1 MDDPDGLEIINIT
14 SLVPKATAND
24 QARTNDETSSRQRF
38 MVSREDGLEEI
49 KKDILGCYK
58 NPCIKL
64 RAKPRVIFEGES
76 GVGSSPVREFL
87 LCSMKIVEDGIEK
100 EGKPLLFFEGEEDYK
115 VPVHNHA
122 LRCTGAF
129 KAIGRIVGHS
139 ILHEGPVVY
148 IWAFKSSGTVPE
160 INGLW

>member
-1 MDDPDGLEIINIT
+1 
-14 SLVPKATAND
+14 
-24 QARTNDETSSRQRF
+24 
-38 MVSREDGLEEI
+38 MVSREDGLEEL

-64 RAKPRVIFEGES
+64 RAKPRIIFEGES
-76 GVGSSPVREFL
+76 GVGSGPVREFL

-115 VPVHNHA
+115 VPIHNHA

-129 KAIGRIVGHS
+129 KAIGQIVGHS
-139 ILHEGPVVY
+139 ILHEGPVIYGVSKAVVQYWRLTAHGSVDDISLESLALSIKDIPDIDLRGY
-148 IWAFKSSGTVPE
+148 ISEVNTY
-160 INGLW
+160 